1 MTNTAAQSQP
11 PRANDSHDET
21 PIEVQVAQL
30 REAMNEMLRAGDGDR
45 VVDTLLEIITQ
56 QQRDNARLARRVER
70 LLRWRFGRRSE
81 KLNAK
86 EIEQLALAFGATPEQ
101 AAVPEPQVPQPDEPE
116 ENDAHGEAEAEKKP
130 RKKGSKK
137 GRHPGRSRLDPK
149 LPRNVTFHPVP
160 ADERYCIHCQLEM
173 QPAGHVDHERVR
185 YVPARIEVDV
195 DRCEKVACGNC
206 KQDIAVA
213 PRPDAK
219 PTPKASQGSAK
230 DADSTSSASAT
241 KQGEELITPRAGAA
255 EAGPASGKV
264 QNRSAKSQTLENTVA
279 PGAHVYRRA
288 DASLLAHLL
297 EAKGDD
303 AMPIYRQ
310 RQQLARLGFD
320 APLNTL
326 YGYWDA
332 ATRMVEPVADVVL
345 SEVLGH
351 SIVGL
356 DDTRL
361 DWLDP
366 KANRIRRRGHLW
378 CFMGTSPLVAF
389 QFTETWCADDVAP
402 WIESIDGFIQ
412 CDDYRG
418 YSAMRQRDDG
428 SVGPLVP
435 SERRLGC
442 WMHARRPFF
451 DAFQAGERHAIIALG
466 HIKELYAIEREA
478 REANMAPPERLA
490 LRKDRSV
497 PVAEEF
503 FDWVLKQEGLAR
515 PSSYLGKAVGYAKQQ
530 KPFLLRCFED
540 GRFELDTGRI
550 EREIKEP
557 VIGRKNY
564 LFTGSPE
571 AAKRLAG
578 VYTLICSCNNLG
590 INTRAYLVD
599 IIARL
604 HAGFPLRH
612 INRLRPDIWAQEHPS
627 LVAQQMAQQADH

>member
-1 MTNTAAQSQP
+1 MTDSAAQNQS
-11 PRANDSHDET
+11 PRADDATNET

-30 REAMNEMLRAGDGDR
+30 REVMSEMLRTGKGDGAI
-45 VVDTLLEIITQ
+45 DTLLDIITQ
-56 QQRDNARLARRVER
+56 QHHDNARLAKRVQA
-70 LLRWRFGRRSE
+70 LMRWRFGRRSE

-86 EIEQLALAFGATPEQ
+86 EVEQLALAFGATPEQ
-101 AAVPEPQVPQPDEPE
+101 AAQLEPKVPQPDEPE
-116 ENDAHGEAEAEKKP
+116 EEKDGDPEEKEKP

-149 LPRNVTFHPVP
+149 LPRNVTLHSVP
-160 ADERYCIHCQLEM
+160 ADERHCIHCQLEM
-173 QPAGHVDHERVR
+173 QTIGHVDHERVQFF
-185 YVPARIEVDV
+185 PARIVVDV
-195 DRCEKVACGNC
+195 DRCEKVACTKC
-206 KQDIAVA
+206 KQDIVVA
-213 PRPDAK
+213 PRPGAK
-219 PTPKASQGSAK
+219 PNSQI
-230 DADSTSSASAT
+230 DQSSADAAEPASPVSTAE
-241 KQGEELITPRAGAA
+241 QGEEDAA
-255 EAGPASGKV
+255 PVAAKAQVVPALHIV
-264 QNRSAKSQTLENTVA
+264 QGDPAKARTRQGIVA
-279 PGAHVYRRA
+279 PGAHVSRRA
-288 DASLLAHLL
+288 GASLLAHLL

-320 APLNTL
+320 VPLNTL

-345 SEVLGH
+345 SEILGH
-351 SIVGL
+351 DIVGL
-356 DDTRL
+356 DDTKL

-366 KANRIRRRGHLW
+366 KAGRTRRRGHLW
-378 CFMGTSPLVAF
+378 CFMGTGPLVAF
-389 QFTETWCADDVAP
+389 HFTETWCADDIAP

-412 CDDYRG
+412 CDDYGG
-418 YSAMRQRDDG
+418 YSSMRQREDG

-435 SERRLGC
+435 LERRLGC
-442 WMHARRPFF
+442 WMHTRRPFYE
-451 DAFQAGERHAIIALG
+451 AFQASERHAIIALG

-478 REANMAPPERLA
+478 REANMEPPERLA
-490 LRKDRSV
+490 LRQARSI
-497 PVAEEF
+497 PIAEEF

-564 LFTGSPE
+564 LFTGSSE

-578 VYTLICSCNNLG
+578 VYTLICSCKKLG

-599 IIARL
+599 IITRL
-604 HAGFPLRH
+604 QAGFPLRD
-612 INRLRPDIWAQEHPS
+612 INRLRPDIWAKEHPS
-627 LVAQQMAQQADH
+627 LVAHQMAQKAAQ

>member
-1 MTNTAAQSQP
+1 MTNAAAQNHQP
-11 PRANDSHDET
+11 PHADDANSET

-30 REAMNEMLRAGDGDR
+30 RDAMGEMLRAGDGDG
-45 VVDTLLEIITQ
+45 VIETLLEIITQ
-56 QQRDNARLARRVER
+56 QHHDNARLAKYVDK

-81 KLNAK
+81 KLNAE

-101 AAVPEPQVPQPDEPE
+101 AAQPEPQVPQPDEPE
-116 ENDAHGEAEAEKKP
+116 EKDDNGEPEGEKKP

-137 GRHPGRSRLDPK
+137 GRHPGRSRLDPN

-160 ADERYCIHCQLEM
+160 ADERHCIHCQLEM
-173 QPAGHVDHERVR
+173 QPIGHVDHERVR
-185 YVPARIEVDV
+185 YIPARIEVDV
-195 DRCEKVACGNC
+195 DRCEKLACGHC
-206 KQDIAVA
+206 KQDIVVA

-219 PTPKASQGSAK
+219 PAAKPAGGSANAAEPASCVDTVEQVEEAAKPAAATDQAGLAVGSTQKHPKAK
-230 DADSTSSASAT
+230 RHADV
-241 KQGEELITPRAGAA
+241 AA
-255 EAGPASGKV
+255 
-264 QNRSAKSQTLENTVA
+264 
-279 PGAHVYRRA
+279 GAHVYRRA
-288 DASLLAHLL
+288 DPSLLAHLL

-345 SEVLGH
+345 SEILGH
-351 SIVGL
+351 DIVGL

-366 KANRIRRRGHLW
+366 KADRRRRRGHLW
-378 CFMGTSPLVAF
+378 CFMGIGPLVAF

-418 YSAMRQRDDG
+418 YAAMRERKDG
-428 SVGPLVP
+428 SVSPLVP
-435 SERRLGC
+435 PERRLGC
-442 WMHARRPFF
+442 WMHTRRPFYE
-451 DAFQAGERHAIIALG
+451 AFKAAERHAIIALG

-478 REANMAPPERLA
+478 REANMIPAERLE
-490 LRKDRSV
+490 LRQSRSV
-497 PVAEEF
+497 PVAQEF
-503 FDWVLKQEGLAR
+503 FAWVHKQDGLVR
-515 PSSYLGKAVGYAKQQ
+515 PSSYLGKAVGYATQQ
-530 KPFLLRCFED
+530 KDFLLRCFED

-564 LFTGSPE
+564 LFSGSAE
-571 AAKRLAG
+571 AAGRLAG
-578 VYTLICSCNNLG
+578 VYTLICSCNKLG

-599 IIARL
+599 IITRL
-604 HAGFPLRH
+604 QAGFPLRD
-612 INRLRPDIWAQEHPS
+612 INRLRPDIWAKEHPS
-627 LVAQQMAQQADH
+627 LVAQQLAQQPAQ